1 MKISIIKI
9 GGNVIDYP
17 EKLDEFLSIFSK
29 VPGPKIL
36 VHGGGVMASRFGESM
51 GIMPEM
57 VDGRRITDKD
67 TLDIVTMVYAGLINK
82 TVVAKLQALKVNALG
97 LTGADGNLIRSI
109 KRPVKGIDY
118 GFVGDIQEI
127 NTELLQ
133 QLLQLGLLPVINA
146 ITHDQKGQLLNTNA
160 DSIASALATGLSLEH
175 HVDLYFCFN
184 KPGVLVDEKN
194 EQSIIPLINEDI
206 YKELRKENVIH
217 SGMIPKLDN
226 AFEALKQGVQRVWIG
241 KAENL
246 LMAVKG
252 KKAGTIIERQRY
264 DLY

>member
-1 MKISIIKI
+1 
-9 GGNVIDYP
+9 
-17 EKLDEFLSIFSK
+17 
-29 VPGPKIL
+29 
-36 VHGGGVMASRFGESM
+36 
-51 GIMPEM
+51 
-57 VDGRRITDKD
+57 
-67 TLDIVTMVYAGLINK
+67 
-82 TVVAKLQALKVNALG
+82 LG
-97 LTGADGNLIRSI
+97 MSGADGNLIRSV
-109 KRPVKGIDY
+109 KRPFIGIDY
-118 GFVGDIQEI
+118 GYVGDIKEI
-127 NTELLQ
+127 NSVLLQ
-133 QLLQLGLLPVINA
+133 QLLQLGILPVVNA
-146 ITHDQKGQLLNTNA
+146 ITHDKKGQLLNTNA
-160 DSIASALATGLSLEH
+160 DSIASALATSLALQH

-264 DLY
+264 ELY

>member
-1 MKISIIKI
+1 
-9 GGNVIDYP
+9 
-17 EKLDEFLSIFSK
+17 
-29 VPGPKIL
+29 
-36 VHGGGVMASRFGESM
+36 MASRFGESM

-67 TLDIVTMVYAGLINK
+67 TLDIVTMVYAGLISK
-82 TVVAKLQALKVNALG
+82 SLVGKLQALKVNALG
-97 LTGADGNLIRSI
+97 MSGADGNLIRSV
-109 KRPVKGIDY
+109 KRPFIGIDY
-118 GFVGDIQEI
+118 GYVGDIKEI
-127 NTELLQ
+127 NSVLLQ
-133 QLLQLGLLPVINA
+133 QLLQLGILPVVNA
-146 ITHDQKGQLLNTNA
+146 ITHDKKGQLLNTNA
-160 DSIASALATGLSLEH
+160 DSIASALATSLALQH

-264 DLY
+264 ELY

>member
-1 MKISIIKI
+1 MKLSIVKI
-9 GGNVIDYP
+9 GGNVIDFP
-17 EKLDEFLSIFSK
+17 EKLEEFITIFAK
-29 VPGPKIL
+29 LPGPKVL
-36 VHGGGVMASRFGESM
+36 VHGGGIMASRFGESL

-82 TVVAKLQALKVNALG
+82 NLVAKLQSSKVNALG
-97 LTGADGNLIRSI
+97 LTGADGNLIQSV

-118 GFVGDIQEI
+118 GFVGDIQKVNVDFLSI
-127 NTELLQ
+127 LLQ
-133 QLLQLGLLPVINA
+133 GGMVPVLNA
-146 ITHDQKGQLLNTNA
+146 ITHDKKGQLLNTNA
-160 DSIASALATGLSLEH
+160 DSVASAVATSLAKDHL
-175 HVDLYFCFN
+175 VDLYFCFN
-184 KPGVLVDEKN
+184 KAGVLVDEKN

-206 YKELRKENVIH
+206 YGELRKENVIH

-226 AFEALKQGVQRVWIG
+226 AFDALGKGVQRVWIG

-246 LMAVKG
+246 AMAFKG
-252 KKAGTIIERQRY
+252 KLAGTIIERQRY

>member
-1 MKISIIKI
+1 
-9 GGNVIDYP
+9 
-17 EKLDEFLSIFSK
+17 
-29 VPGPKIL
+29 
-36 VHGGGVMASRFGESM
+36 
-51 GIMPEM
+51 MPEM

-67 TLDIVTMVYAGLINK
+67 TLDIVTMVYAGLISK
-82 TVVAKLQALKVNALG
+82 SLVGKLQALKVNALG
-97 LTGADGNLIRSI
+97 MSGADGNLIRSV
-109 KRPVKGIDY
+109 KRPFIGIDY
-118 GFVGDIQEI
+118 GYVGDIKEI
-127 NTELLQ
+127 NSVLLQ
-133 QLLQLGLLPVINA
+133 QLLQLGILPVVNA
-146 ITHDQKGQLLNTNA
+146 ITHDKKGQLLNTNA
-160 DSIASALATGLSLEH
+160 DSIASALATSLALQH

-264 DLY
+264 ELY

>member
-17 EKLDEFLSIFSK
+17 EKLDEFLGIFAK

-82 TVVAKLQALKVNALG
+82 TVVAKLQSLKVNALG

-118 GFVGDIQEI
+118 GFVGDIQEV

-133 QLLQLGLLPVINA
+133 QLLQVGLLPVINA

-160 DSIASALATGLSLEH
+160 DSIASALATGLALEH
-175 HVDLYFCFN
+175 YVDLYFCFN

>member
-17 EKLDEFLSIFSK
+17 EKLDEFLDIFVK
-29 VPGPKIL
+29 VPGYKIL
-36 VHGGGVMASRFGESM
+36 VHGGGVMATRFGESM

-82 TVVAKLQALKVNALG
+82 TVVAKLQALKINSLG
-97 LTGADGNLIRSI
+97 MTGADGNLIRSI

-118 GFVGDIQEI
+118 GFVGDVQEI
-127 NTELLQ
+127 NTKLIH
-133 QLLQLGLLPVINA
+133 QLLQLGMLPVINA

-160 DSIASALATGLSLEH
+160 DSIASSLATGLSVEH
-175 HVDLYFCFN
+175 QVDLYFCFD

-194 EQSIIPLINEDI
+194 ESSIIPLINEDI
-206 YKELRKENVIH
+206 YLELRKENVIH

-264 DLY
+264 ELY